1 MMCSLYFLLFSKVI
15 DEECY
20 LTLAV
25 ATTRCEKFGVQS
37 MKMFSG
43 LEGLMKV
50 VAVELAYV
58 G

>member
-1 MMCSLYFLLFSKVI
+1 MI